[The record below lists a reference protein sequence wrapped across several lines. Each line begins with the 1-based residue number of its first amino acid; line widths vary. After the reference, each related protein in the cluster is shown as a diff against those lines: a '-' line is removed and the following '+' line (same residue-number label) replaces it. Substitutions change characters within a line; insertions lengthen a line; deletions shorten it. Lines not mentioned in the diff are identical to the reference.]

1 MERSLSSIYRNT
13 SLPFHLVYV
22 AGKAPSRVQRYLQ
35 RESSEKG
42 FLLITTEHHIS
53 PNQARNL
60 GLKEVK
66 TKYMG
71 FIDND
76 ALVIP
81 GWLEA
86 LVRCAEETGAWV
98 VGPLCLIGEIGA
110 GVIHVAGGSVHF
122 KDDLAGKVLY
132 DAQNLFNT
140 PIRRCFSLA
149 NHPRNLS
156 LTWSGAY

>member
-1 MERSLSSIYRNT
+1 M
-13 SLPFHLVYV
+13 LPVKRRLVF
-22 AGKAPSRVQRYLQ
+22 KRYLQ

-66 TKYMG
+66 TKYVV

-76 ALVIP
+76 ALVTP

-110 GVIHVAGGSVHF
+110 GVVHVAGGNVHF
-122 KDDLAGKVLY
+122 KDEIGGEGFVRRAKSFQYADSRIKRPAGKKTL
-132 DAQNLFNT
+132 
-140 PIRRCFSLA
+140 
-149 NHPRNLS
+149 
-156 LTWSGAY
+156 